1 MTSKTT
7 FLLCLLLA
15 FACSQALGQVKAAGI
30 EIEVREHDLAV
41 TIDSSLFQNMTKLP
55 EGKTVLSGSD
65 LNEAKLAFQ
74 EALRLKTPTLDISS
88 LSIAVSSNAVWLN
101 VSAQFTIDG
110 ASKVERD
117 AMWTDLNWLPYR
129 VSSDL
134 KAGNLTFNLVGSKYL
149 QPIVQSLYNKTG
161 VKFFSPAFTPIIPQ
175 IAVST
180 AGNFST
186 FDFHSIVENVSSWSK
201 SFDINSKRTL
211 WERPSKK
218 TLDLRIQIETENVS
232 KTLYAF
238 SNTYARVST
247 EGHSA
252 AFGDTIVVEKSNGT
266 WEVMMLGALAGF
278 LGLAVVTYYYERRI
292 MRSFRR

>member
-1 MTSKTT
+1 LKTSKTT

-15 FACSQALGQVKAAGI
+15 FASSHILGQVRAAGI

-55 EGKTVLSGSD
+55 EGKIILSASD

-74 EALRLKTPTLDISS
+74 EALRMKNPTLDISS
-88 LSIAVSSNAVWLN
+88 LSMVVSSNAVWLN
-101 VSAQFTIDG
+101 VSVQFTVDG

-117 AMWTDLNWLPYR
+117 AVWTDLNWLPYR

-134 KAGNLTFNLVGSKYL
+134 KTGNLTFNLVGSKYL

-161 VKFFSPAFTPIIPQ
+161 VKFFSPVFSPIIPQ

-180 AGNFST
+180 AGNFSML
-186 FDFHSIVENVSSWSK
+186 DFHSIIENVSSWVK
-201 SFDINSKRTL
+201 SFDINSKRTS

-218 TLDLRIQIETENVS
+218 TLDLRIQTDTENVS
-232 KTLYAF
+232 AF

-247 EGHSA
+247 EGHST
-252 AFGDTIVVEKSNGT
+252 AFGDIIVVEKSTGT
-266 WEVMMLGALAGF
+266 WEAMMLAAVSGF
-278 LGLAVVTYYYERRI
+278 LGLTVVAYYYERRI
-292 MRSFRR
+292 MRSFRK